1 MAKATRKIDEKALS
15 KGEVRKLTALRKS
28 IGVDLADQAFAKWYA
43 KEGKG
48 EEPNDPNV
56 GMIEKALN
64 PLIKKMRI
72 PRGGANAIRRGR
84 GRSEERRVGKE
95 CVSKSITR

>member
-48 EEPNDPNV
+48 EEPNDQNV

-72 PRGGANAIRRGR
+72 PRGGAYEIRRK
-84 GRSEERRVGKE
+84 SEERRVGNEDVRTCK
-95 CVSKSITR
+95 TR